1 MTTIVVVKKAGQ
13 IAIAADT
20 LTKYGDYTKESATY
34 IVNHEKIFRVG
45 ENYIAL
51 SGCAT
56 ADIAIREYFARKKS
70 KIKLTSPTEI
80 FRVWNDLHKVL
91 KDKYFLNPSRHED
104 DSFESSRSRALIANP
119 YGIFGVDSYR
129 YVQEYTKF
137 YAYGSGGEFALGA
150 LFAAYNSER
159 TAEEIAKYAVEA
171 AIEFDDSTGFPIN
184 TFSLNENKRQ
194 KS

>member
-34 IVNHEKIFRVG
+34 IVNHQKIFRVG

-51 SGCAT
+51 SGSAT
-56 ADIAIREYFARKKS
+56 ADIAIREYFTRKKN
-70 KIKLTSPTEI
+70 KVKLTNTTEI
-80 FRVWNDLHKVL
+80 FRVWNNLHKIL

-119 YGIFGVDSYR
+119 HGIFGVDSYR
-129 YVQEYTKF
+129 YVQEFTKF
-137 YAYGSGGEFALGA
+137 YAYGSGSDFALGA
-150 LFAAYNSER
+150 LFAAYDTDR
-159 TAEEIAKYAVEA
+159 TAEEIANYAVEA
-171 AIEFDDSTGFPIN
+171 AIEFDDSTGLPIN
-184 TFSLNENKRQ
+184 SFSIHLRENK
-194 KS
+194 K